1 MNWSTEAPNRINGKH
16 SGSVCVHVCGWVRER
31 ECVSVRGRERE
42 RVCGDCFFLFVCFC
56 VSIWEIVSL
65 LLFAFSLYHLVD

>member
-1 MNWSTEAPNRINGKH
+1 M
-16 SGSVCVHVCGWVRER
+16 
-31 ECVSVRGRERE
+31 CVSVRGRERE
-42 RVCGDCFFLFVCFC
+42 RMCGDCFFLFVCFC